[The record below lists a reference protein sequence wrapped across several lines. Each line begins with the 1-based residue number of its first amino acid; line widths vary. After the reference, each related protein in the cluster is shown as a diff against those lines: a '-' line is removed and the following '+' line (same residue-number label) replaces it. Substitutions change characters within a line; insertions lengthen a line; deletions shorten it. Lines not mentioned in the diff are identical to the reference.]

1 MDWINIQELQDEDR
15 LLEAPVVCIYTAH
28 SEFILTSSHFILN
41 TLKILLGSFWVLLAV
56 KTDIQVF
63 CQQ

>member
-1 MDWINIQELQDEDR
+1 MDWINIQELQDEDS
-15 LLEAPVVCIYTAH
+15 LLEAPVVCIYSVH
-28 SEFILTSSHFILN
+28 SEFILISSHFILN

-56 KTDIQVF
+56 QTDTQGF

>member
-1 MDWINIQELQDEDR
+1 MDWIHIQELQDEDR
-15 LLEAPVVCIYTAH
+15 LLEAPVVCIYSVQ
-28 SEFILTSSHFILN
+28 SEFILTTSHFILN

-56 KTDIQVF
+56 ETDIQVF

>member
-1 MDWINIQELQDEDR
+1 MNIQELQDEDR
-15 LLEAPVVCIYTAH
+15 LLEAPVVCIYTEH
-28 SEFILTSSHFILN
+28 SEFILTSSHFTLN

>member
-1 MDWINIQELQDEDR
+1 MDWINIQELQDEDS
-15 LLEAPVVCIYTAH
+15 LLEAPVVCIYSVH

-56 KTDIQVF
+56 QTDTQGF